1 MNTLTVSE
9 NFTTLAQA
17 LQSGEQHQH
26 SLPLDDVFLE
36 ALGKVER
43 EVNEVVEGFQAAVA
57 EVGRRG
63 ARVFAK
69 VEEEEETVSIL
80 PVEPVETETPAP
92 GLEEGVEHV
101 FLGRSKEEVEEKLKV
116 AAGGGGDRDE
126 L

>member
-1 MNTLTVSE
+1 MDILTVSE
-9 NFTTLAQA
+9 NFTTLARA
-17 LQSGEQHQH
+17 LQSGEQHPH

-63 ARVFAK
+63 ARIFAE
-69 VEEEEETVSIL
+69 VEEEGTVSIL
-80 PVEPVETETPAP
+80 PAEPVETEIPAP

-101 FLGRSKEEVEEKLKV
+101 FLGRSKEEMEEKLKV
-116 AAGGGGDRDE
+116 AAGVGGDRDE